1 MKSSRPTYPSV
12 PNPYPPTDS
21 MAPRPQ
27 QPLGFVNT
35 GYQEQ
40 RGQVSFYTSPE
51 IFSSNQLGQGNP
63 TMINPAIGT
72 AVTNLKE
79 GKSLGAVQVII
90 GLLHIGFG
98 IILGLL
104 SSNFDVTSRF
114 ASIAFVGGYPFWGGI
129 TSFILPLICVS
140 CCLRTLGMNIV
151 SAIFVLAGVILLLFD
166 MSINSL
172 SSQDYWAVVS
182 GRGIS
187 GMLTIFSLLEFSI
200 ACTTAHFAN
209 QTIICASRSVLVV
222 PTVFTANPLTQESST
237 VPPRYGGLPAY
248 APRP

>member
-79 GKSLGAVQVII
+79 GKSLGFIVSGV
-90 GLLHIGFG
+90 L
-98 IILGLL
+98 
-104 SSNFDVTSRF
+104 
-114 ASIAFVGGYPFWGGI
+114 SIAASKEFSPCQIKG
-129 TSFILPLICVS
+129 
-140 CCLRTLGMNIV
+140 TLGMNIV